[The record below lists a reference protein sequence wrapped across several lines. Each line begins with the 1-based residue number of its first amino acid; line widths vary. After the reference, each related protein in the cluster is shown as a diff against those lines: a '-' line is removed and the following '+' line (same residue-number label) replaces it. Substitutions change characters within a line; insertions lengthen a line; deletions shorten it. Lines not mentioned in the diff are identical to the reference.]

1 MIRLIGRH
9 QNVPIVRRFGDGIR
23 AIMSVDGRI
32 VHGEG
37 AGLRFNSQGGNAGYA
52 LGTSE
57 LEIQQAFARLLAEG
71 QVVYDV
77 GAASG
82 FYTVIAARAVGE
94 RGRVIAFEPRP
105 DNVERVRHNVA
116 LNGFRHVEILEL
128 ALADSTGSASFSLGA
143 EVTRGGLS
151 QHHAEPDQHGTI
163 AVKTS
168 TIDRL
173 VSEGLPPPD
182 VIKMDIEGAEVEALE
197 GAASTLATS
206 APNLLIEVHGRAPEL
221 DAVLRRIGYLGNVI
235 EADVPVSDAA
245 WGMHVLATSASS
257 VRDAS
262 PPGPSSS
269 RPSAP

>member
-1 MIRLIGRH
+1 LIRLVGRH
-9 QNVPIVRRFGDGIR
+9 QNVPIVRRFGNGMR
-23 AIMSVDGRI
+23 AIMSVDGLI

-57 LEIQQAFARLLAEG
+57 LEIQRVFGRLLAEG

-94 RGRVIAFEPRP
+94 SGRVIAFEPRP
-105 DNVERVRHNVA
+105 ENVERVRHNVA
-116 LNGFRHVEILEL
+116 LNGFGHVEILEL

-151 QHHAEPDQHGTI
+151 QHHAEPAEHGTI
-163 AVKTS
+163 EVQIS
-168 TIDRL
+168 TVDHL

-182 VIKMDIEGAEVEALE
+182 VIKMDIEGAEVEALA
-197 GAASTLATS
+197 GAASTLATR
-206 APNLLIEVHGRAPEL
+206 APTLLIEVHGRAAEL
-221 DAVLRRIGYLGNVI
+221 DAVLRRIRYVGKVI
-235 EADVPVSDAA
+235 EADVPVSDAI
-245 WGMHVLATSASS
+245 WGMHVLATPSS
-257 VRDAS
+257 SFRDTS
-262 PPGPSSS
+262 PAGPSSGS
-269 RPSAP
+269 HSG